1 MSDRKPTLNH
11 RKRRKKE
18 RGVDSEFEIFRDQ
31 MRPPG
36 TFEEGFSWETFLGA
50 LFIGLVMV
58 PGAIYMTLLAGES
71 IGPAAQ
77 WVTLIL
83 FLEVARRANKDIPN
97 AQIFTLFYISGA
109 LMASASGSG
118 GNFHGG
124 LQVLYNQ
131 FFVQSD
137 SARAAGIADQ
147 IPFWVVPNDP
157 EVLESRS
164 LLRIEWLAPLGLI
177 VFTMILGRIDSMIVG
192 YGLFRLTSDI
202 EKLPFPLAP
211 VGAQGILALSEE
223 QKGHE
228 ISAENNRE
236 GVSKWRMFSMGSVI
250 GLIFGALYLG
260 VPTVTGALLKEP
272 ITMIPLPF
280 VDFTQDTAGI
290 LPAAAVGIAFDL
302 GFVIMGM
309 VLPFWAMVGSFIGL
323 LITLFLNPVLY
334 HNGVLTS
341 WNPGDNLQ
349 ETFYKGN
356 VDFYF
361 SFSIGVA
368 LSIAIAGIVGIVLK
382 LRRDKAK
389 REREQNPLATS
400 EYAIPKGRGDI
411 RALWIFVTY
420 FMACALY
427 IGVSMF
433 LLYITDGHI
442 FWPVVWVM
450 LFYAFVYTPFI
461 SYMTARMEGIAGQVV
476 TIPFVREACF
486 ILSGYSGVAVWFLPI
501 PLHNYGQMTVFY
513 RQCELT
519 GTKFSS
525 IWKSEVLL
533 MPIILGFTIL
543 FGHMI
548 WQMGDIPGPNF
559 PFAQEWW
566 EVTAAQRSLIFSS
579 TLGGFT
585 EFEQALNPAYIGW
598 GLGLGCIAFS
608 VMGYF
613 SLPVFLVYGVV
624 RGLNQTLPFMVIP
637 QFIGALIGRLYFQ
650 RKFGAKK
657 WRQMIPVVFAGFSC
671 GMGLVGVFTLGFVFL
686 KGAVINLPF

>member
-1 MSDRKPTLNH
+1 MSDKTAKP
-11 RKRRKKE
+11 KRRPKE
-18 RGVDSEFEIFRDQ
+18 RGVDKEFEIFRDQ

-36 TFEEGFSWETFLGA
+36 KFEEGFSWESFIGA
-50 LFIGLVMV
+50 LFIGMVMV

-83 FLEVARRANKDIPN
+83 FLEVARRANRDIPN

-109 LMASASGSG
+109 LMATASGSA

-124 LQVLYNQ
+124 LQAIYNQ

-137 SARAAGIADQ
+137 AARAAGIAELM
-147 IPFWVVPNDP
+147 PSWVAPNDP
-157 EVLESRS
+157 AVLESRS
-164 LLRIEWLAPLGLI
+164 FLRIEWLAPIGLMI
-177 VFTMILGRIDSMIVG
+177 FTMILGRIDSMIVG

-202 EKLPFPLAP
+202 EKLPFPMAP

-228 ISAENNRE
+228 ISSESGRE
-236 GVSKWRMFSMGSVI
+236 GVSKWRMFSIGSVI
-250 GLIFGALYLG
+250 GLIFGFVYLG
-260 VPTVTGALLKEP
+260 IPTITGALLNEP
-272 ITMIPLPF
+272 IILIPLPF
-280 VDFTQDTAGI
+280 VDFTRDTAGI
-290 LPAAAVGIAFDL
+290 LPAAAVGLAFDL
-302 GFVIMGM
+302 GFVIVGM
-309 VLPFWAMVGSFIGL
+309 VLPYWAMVGSFIGL
-323 LITLFLNPVLY
+323 LVTLIVNPILY
-334 HNGVLTS
+334 RGGVLTS

-356 VDFYF
+356 IDFYF
-361 SFSIGVA
+361 SFSIGIA
-368 LSIAIAGIVGIVLK
+368 LAIAIAGIVSVTLK
-382 LRRDKAK
+382 TRRDRAR
-389 REREQNPLATS
+389 REREQNPLALTS
-400 EYAIPKGRGDI
+400 STIPEGRGDI
-411 RALWIFVTY
+411 RALWVFATY
-420 FMACALY
+420 LIACALY
-427 IGVSMF
+427 IGVSMY
-433 LLYITDGHI
+433 LLYITDGSIH
-442 FWPVVWVM
+442 WPVVWIM
-450 LFYAFVYTPFI
+450 LFYAFVFTPFI

-519 GTKFSS
+519 GTKFTS

-533 MPIILGFTIL
+533 MPIILGFSLL
-543 FGHMI
+543 FAHMI

-559 PFAQEWW
+559 PFAQQWW
-566 EVTAAQRSLIFSS
+566 EVTAAQKSLIFSS

-585 EFEQALNPAYIGW
+585 EFEQAINPGYIGW
-598 GLGLGCIAFS
+598 GVGLGCLAFAL
-608 VMGYF
+608 MGWF
-613 SLPVFLVYGVV
+613 ALPVFLIYGVV

-637 QFIGALIGRLYFQ
+637 QFFGALLGRFYFQ

-657 WRQMIPVVFAGFSC
+657 WRQMIPVIFAGFSC
-671 GMGLVGVFTLGFVFL
+671 GMGLIAVFALGFVFL
-686 KGAVINLPF
+686 KGSVISLPF